1 MKCLVVVQD
10 EGWAIL
16 CSLTNET
23 WDMNQIAETQV
34 YTSLLPAYT
43 SILFSSRI
51 EQTPSILNSL
61 DII

>member
-23 WDMNQIAETQV
+23 QDVTQIAVTGV
-34 YTSLLPAYT
+34 FISLLPALT
-43 SILFSSRI
+43 SVLFSSHI
-51 EQTPSILNSL
+51 
-61 DII
+61 